1 VVDCPAVP
9 ITLNCKISSVP
20 APDIAPPWNA
30 EMIRCPGLAAL
41 GVIDMVLLNVPA
53 CIKAGEAGTIT
64 AALKSTFRSYEMIF

>member
-1 VVDCPAVP
+1 
-9 ITLNCKISSVP
+9 
-20 APDIAPPWNA
+20 
-30 EMIRCPGLAAL
+30 MIRCPGLAAL